1 VQGLLD
7 RGYSKDLQSMNGIG
21 YKETI
26 EYLGGK
32 YDLETLEEYMK
43 KATHRLA
50 KKQRTRFRKYIA
62 ESKQTPKERVEYRVY
77 SL

>member
-1 VQGLLD
+1 VEGLLA
-7 RGYSKDLQSMNGIG
+7 REYSKDLQSMNGIG

-26 EYLGGK
+26 EYLEGK

-43 KATHRLA
+43 KATHHLA

-62 ESKQTPKERVEYRVY
+62 ESKQMPKENVTYRVY